1 MFDFMIRKLP
11 NGRILVRDTD
21 TKSSEVIKA
30 SDLGKYFEEVFAE
43 DINKENEED
52 TRIQQLRQEF
62 AEKGLE

>member
-11 NGRILVRDTD
+11 NGRILVRDID
-21 TKSSEVIKA
+21 TKNSEVIKA
-30 SDLGKYFEEVFAE
+30 SELSSYFEEIFAE
-43 DINKENEED
+43 DISKENEED

>member
-1 MFDFMIRKLP
+1 MFDIMLKRLP

-21 TKSSEVIKA
+21 TKNSEVIKA
-30 SDLGKYFEEVFAE
+30 SELGSYFDEVFAE
-43 DINKENEED
+43 DISKENEED